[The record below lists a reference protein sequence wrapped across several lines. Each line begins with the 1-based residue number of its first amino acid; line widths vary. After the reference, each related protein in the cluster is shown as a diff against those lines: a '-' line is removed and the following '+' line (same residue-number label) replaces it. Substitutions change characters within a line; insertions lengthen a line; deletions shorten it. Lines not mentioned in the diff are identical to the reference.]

1 MCSSTCQRVIQ
12 TCRDDPHLAPTHQAP
27 ATDLR
32 GAGRLPLALLSRAL
46 TLDARAPLRRSGL
59 GIAERRLRSQGA
71 NPDLFNV
78 SGGTLL
84 SELSEAL
91 LREGNAAKNDL
102 EHYTPLLTASVQV

>member
-1 MCSSTCQRVIQ
+1 MTPTS
-12 TCRDDPHLAPTHQAP
+12 HPTHQAP

-46 TLDARAPLRRSGL
+46 TLDARAPQRRSGL
-59 GIAERRLRSQGA
+59 VIAERRLRSQGA
-71 NPDLFNV
+71 RGVYATTRPGVLNL
-78 SGGTLL
+78 GGTLL

>member
-1 MCSSTCQRVIQ
+1 MIPHPQ
-12 TCRDDPHLAPTHQAP
+12 TSHQAP

-46 TLDARAPLRRSGL
+46 ALDARAPQRRSALLL
-59 GIAERRLRSQGA
+59 GIARRRLPQHMRNLYLGSPPA
-71 NPDLFNV
+71 
-78 SGGTLL
+78 GTLL

-91 LREGNAAKNDL
+91 LREGSAAKDDL